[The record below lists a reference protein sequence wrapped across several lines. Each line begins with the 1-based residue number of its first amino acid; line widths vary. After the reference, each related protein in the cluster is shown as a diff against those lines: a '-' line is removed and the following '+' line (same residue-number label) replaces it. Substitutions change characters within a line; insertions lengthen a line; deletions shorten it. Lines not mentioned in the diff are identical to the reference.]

1 MRGLLQIVVLE
12 WRALIR
18 TGVLPAL
25 WLFAFLWTYFAPL
38 WLVSDGT
45 DEGAREIFLTYGVG
59 TVFVLALIAFGASA
73 AGALSK
79 ERAAKRLQLSLV
91 RPVPAFVLAW
101 GRMLA
106 HTAGFATVVAVA
118 LGAAA
123 LHGDGARPAYHV
135 RHPILQT
142 PAEEAREAYAGY
154 MRSAETPEA
163 VKKMKKESVLRILEQ
178 KSFERYETIPANAT
192 AVWRFPL
199 PTGGKASRPWLAR
212 FKFASLYETRGTVCG
227 IVSCGEAR
235 VAVSNAIQASLRV
248 PLAGAGSGKGA
259 SSVLVSFR
267 NTGRNTLMLRPRK
280 DVQLLEPAGTYGGN
294 LVRAGLELVALAAL
308 VVAFAVFLGAGLG
321 RSVAIFTLL
330 GFLFVSAIG
339 PDVLESYPD
348 PLETRR
354 VDRMG
359 LALTRGV
366 WRLTRPF
373 SRPLPTRALVADE
386 YTENAEILE
395 SLLVNLVVAPVVLAG
410 LAAFCLRRKEEG
422 L

>member
-1 MRGLLQIVVLE
+1 
-12 WRALIR
+12 
-18 TGVLPAL
+18 
-25 WLFAFLWTYFAPL
+25 
-38 WLVSDGT
+38 
-45 DEGAREIFLTYGVG
+45 
-59 TVFVLALIAFGASA
+59 
-73 AGALSK
+73 
-79 ERAAKRLQLSLV
+79 
-91 RPVPAFVLAW
+91 
-101 GRMLA
+101 
-106 HTAGFATVVAVA
+106 
-118 LGAAA
+118 
-123 LHGDGARPAYHV
+123 
-135 RHPILQT
+135 
-142 PAEEAREAYAGY
+142 
-154 MRSAETPEA
+154 
-163 VKKMKKESVLRILEQ
+163 
-178 KSFERYETIPANAT
+178 
-192 AVWRFPL
+192 
-199 PTGGKASRPWLAR
+199 
-212 FKFASLYETRGTVCG
+212 
-227 IVSCGEAR
+227 
-235 VAVSNAIQASLRV
+235 
-248 PLAGAGSGKGA
+248 
-259 SSVLVSFR
+259 
-267 NTGRNTLMLRPRK
+267 MLRPRK

-359 LALTRGV
+359 LAMTRGV

>member
-18 TGVLPAL
+18 TGVLPVL
-25 WLFAFLWTYFAPL
+25 WLFAFIWTYSAPF

-45 DEGAREIFLTYGVG
+45 DEGARELFLTYGAG
-59 TVFVLALIAFGASA
+59 TVFVLALIALGASA
-73 AGALSK
+73 AGSLPK
-79 ERAAKRLQLSLV
+79 ERAAKRLQLSQM
-91 RPVPAFVLAW
+91 RPVPAFALVW

-106 HTAGFATVVAVA
+106 HTIGFATVVVVT
-118 LGAAA
+118 LGTAAIHA
-123 LHGDGARPAYHV
+123 DRVRPAYHV

-142 PAEEAREAYAGY
+142 PAEEAREAYADY
-154 MRSAETPEA
+154 MKSAETPEA
-163 VKKMKKESVLRILEQ
+163 VKKMKKDAVLRILEQ

-192 AVWRFPL
+192 AVWSFL
-199 PTGGKASRPWLAR
+199 PSSGGEALRPCLAR
-212 FKFASLYETRGTVCG
+212 FKFASMYETRGTVRG
-227 IVSCGEAR
+227 IVSCGAAHA
-235 VAVSNAIQASLRV
+235 AVSNAIQATLRV
-248 PLAGAGSGKGA
+248 PLAGVGSGKDA
-259 SSVLVSFR
+259 SAVQLSFR
-267 NTGRNTLMLRPRK
+267 NTGRNTLLLRPRK
-280 DVQLLEPAGTYGGN
+280 DVQLLEPAGTFGGN

-308 VVAFAVFLGAGLG
+308 VIAFAVFLGAGLG
-321 RSVAIFTLL
+321 RSVAVFALL
-330 GFLFVSAIG
+330 GFLLVSAVG
-339 PDVLESYPD
+339 PDVVESYPD

-386 YTENAEILE
+386 YVENAELLE
-395 SLLVNLVVAPVVLAG
+395 ALAVDLAVAPAVFAG
-410 LAAFCLRRKEEG
+410 LAAFCLRRKEEN